1 MSFSYARPIWICL
14 VFGLFSATLQAADP
28 KPTPDKGAGEKT
40 ADKGAAAS
48 PTDEPEAFLK
58 EKGLIRVDPFFV
70 LKDESKITTQI
81 HGLDKLQHKAFEGQK
96 QENLAEKGI
105 EQMKAQIEEYH
116 KQRITLHEQIP
127 RAVTVDQHNAL
138 VLQSN
143 NLLERIDVLQ
153 AEIDKGAGSKKTRD
167 AAAQAKEDYVDAL
180 LQIRRAITKLQGSY
194 ADLAADSK
202 VTEAIE
208 AYNKLKNK
216 QTKLGPTAVFAMNER
231 KLKKFEDTVLSDA
244 IDIHRGQGQ
253 LWEVS
258 VVFNGGTTPQILE
271 VDTGASYIA
280 LSYAVAKAA
289 GLTPSPEDPTI
300 HMQLADGSVIAAKK
314 VTASSVRVGKF
325 IVEKVP
331 VAVMPIELKD
341 AGNMLG
347 QSFLKHF
354 TYKIDTEKE
363 KLVMTKIEAATP
375 AAGGAKAGKQEQ

>member
-1 MSFSYARPIWICL
+1 MTFRLVRPVWV
-14 VFGLFSATLQAADP
+14 VFVGALLSTQVQAADP
-28 KPTPDKGAGEKT
+28 KPAADKPT
-40 ADKGAAAS
+40 ADKTAAS

-58 EKGLIRVDPFFV
+58 EKGLIRVDPYFV

-96 QENLAEKGI
+96 QENLAERGI

-116 KQRITLHEQIP
+116 KQRITLHEQIN
-127 RAVTVDQHNAL
+127 RATTVEQHNAL

-143 NLLERIDVLQ
+143 DLLERIDVLQ
-153 AEIDKGAGSKKTRD
+153 AEIDKGAGSKKARD

-180 LQIRRAITKLQGSY
+180 LQIRRAINKMQGNY
-194 ADLAADSK
+194 ADLAADPK

-208 AYNKLKNK
+208 AYNKLKSK
-216 QTKLGPTAVFAMNER
+216 QTKLGPTTVFAMNER
-231 KLKKFEDTVLSDA
+231 KLKKFEDTVLSDS

-253 LWEVS
+253 LWEIS
-258 VVFNGGTTPQILE
+258 VVFNGGATPQILE

-300 HMQLADGSVIAAKK
+300 HMQLADGSIIAAKK
-314 VTASSVRVGKF
+314 VIASSVRVGKF
-325 IVEKVP
+325 VVEKVP
-331 VAVMPIELKD
+331 VAVMPAELKD

-347 QSFLKHF
+347 QSFLEHF
-354 TYKIDTEKE
+354 TYKIDTDKE

-375 AAGGAKAGKQEQ
+375 AAGGAKAGKQDQ